1 MKSTPEM
8 ENYFGLIEKNL
19 LNAYD
24 LATRARKKGL
34 DPEETVNIPLAKDM
48 AERVT
53 GLISSVAPQILE
65 SNINE
70 RIKELERTTQEIKA
84 ALKSLPY
91 GRTPEQIRGDYE
103 THQQLKKE
111 KMRLLIELKNT
122 GCLSFIKRR
131 KIIKELIGYLSS

>member
-1 MKSTPEM
+1 MKTSPEM

-70 RIKELERTTQEIKA
+70 RNKELEKGGGSDSY
-84 ALKSLPY
+84 L
-91 GRTPEQIRGDYE
+91 IREGKLLLE
-103 THQQLKKE
+103 R
-111 KMRLLIELKNT
+111 RL
-122 GCLSFIKRR
+122 G
-131 KIIKELIGYLSS
+131 